1 VAVARTVMRLSPTSR
16 AMAALAEPLV
26 TAASCTVTV
35 TSLLWVVVGV
45 SFTWVTGLS
54 TVAE

>member
-1 VAVARTVMRLSPTSR
+1 
-16 AMAALAEPLV
+16 MAALAEPLV